1 MLHLLMGLAFGE
13 EVGLEASGSQFQDVP
28 EQPFQI
34 GVEPDVFL
42 AIGGTSGISLSSLN
56 GGFVGVETSL
66 SHVRGNRLVGL
77 LGDVLLGFWIGWR
90 LCDRGTK
97 DWCVH
102 ASD

>member
-42 AIGGTSGISLSSLN
+42 AIGGTSGLPYVPERRVCWCRN
-56 GGFVGVETSL
+56 E
-66 SHVRGNRLVGL
+66 LVACKRQSVSGIV
-77 LGDVLLGFWIGWR
+77 DVLWDSGLGGVSATVGPRIG
-90 LCDRGTK
+90 
-97 DWCVH
+97 VFI
-102 ASD
+102 